1 MLTAETAMRWLTA
14 GYIDHYIC
22 ENCHGIHLSELQGQD
37 GVLESRL
44 FVEHEDA
51 ILTTE
56 IEVRPTALLAL
67 VADLGRL
74 NMNYPSLKVFVDI
87 VDDNLPR
94 LIVADYLHTQA
105 GLDQPQFLWIVQ
117 QTMMATQQLLLE
129 ITELGFLMQDDEPQ
143 KTRSAVH

>member
-1 MLTAETAMRWLTA
+1 MRWLTA
-14 GYIDHYIC
+14 GDIDHYIC
-22 ENCHGIHLSELQGQD
+22 ESCHGIHLSELQGLD

-51 ILTTE
+51 IITTE
-56 IEVRPTALLAL
+56 VEIRPTALLAL

-105 GLDQPQFLWIVQ
+105 GLEQHQFLWIVQ
-117 QTMMATQQLLLE
+117 QTMLATQQLVQE
-129 ITELGFLMQDDEPQ
+129 ITELGFLMQDEPQ
-143 KTRSAVH
+143 KMPSAVH